1 LALARKD
8 SNLFTTY
15 LHLHHIVKAMHGL
28 KIEMKAKFL
37 ITSFSAGPT
46 GPSSGTPGKKMEGAA

>member
-1 LALARKD
+1 LALTRKD

-15 LHLHHIVKAMHGL
+15 LHLHDIVKAMHGL
-28 KIEMKAKFL
+28 NIEMKANFS

-46 GPSSGTPGKKMEGAA
+46 GPSSRAPGKKI